1 VNEDIHLSYT
11 QSTLPSS
18 EGFSGVF
25 KISVRR
31 WRGAVGVEGN
41 GIWWRELGPSP
52 QKNHFYPQ
60 NDKFG
65 CIFPQLL
72 TGRKHG
78 QLPEALG
85 YGFYGSIAKRKKNS
99 AKIIPKFTVRPGG
112 GRTIAP

>member
-1 VNEDIHLSYT
+1 
-11 QSTLPSS
+11 
-18 EGFSGVF
+18 
-25 KISVRR
+25 
-31 WRGAVGVEGN
+31 VEGA
-41 GIWWRELGPSP
+41 GPLP